1 MSQVLDIH
9 DLEEMSREMLD
20 LRPDGWTKSIHWD
33 MCKLSEECGEVAE
46 CLVKSKKTKHDLGE
60 ELSDV
65 IAVCFVIALKSGID
79 LNEAIQNK
87 QIQRV
92 AKLVMRF
99 HEGVHPRANSQKVNE

>member
-20 LRPDGWTKSIHWD
+20 LRPDGWTKPLHFD
-33 MCKLSEECGEVAE
+33 LGKLTEECGEVAE
-46 CLVKSKKTKHDLGE
+46 CLNKSKKTKEDLGA
-60 ELSDV
+60 ELSDL
-65 IAVCFVIALKSGID
+65 ISVCFVIALKSGID
-79 LNEAIQNK
+79 LNEAIQSK
-87 QIQRV
+87 QRERI